1 MKNGKK
7 EFLDIYVVSLLVIIF
22 VLLFLIMIFR
32 FISVF
37 FLFPIIIF
45 SLYLIKY
52 VRTRD
57 KYDAWTSIK
66 KYVLG
71 LIIMFVVFSFASR
84 TAFKTFE
91 FLASAYGYIETVVLQ
106 VSDYEKIDF
115 AKSNIK
121 SLKHRIRYNA
131 HRNLYIVKK
140 CDEKQLLS
148 YIDEIIIFSDK
159 PLQIGNNEYNATSV
173 KYGKVWIQI
182 YTKENYI
189 LVAIHNLD

>member
-1 MKNGKK
+1 MNNRGSKSV
-7 EFLDIYVVSLLVIIF
+7 DIHVFLLVIIIF
-22 VLLFLIMIFR
+22 VLLVLILKFR

-37 FLFPIIIF
+37 FLFPIVIF
-45 SLYLIKY
+45 SLYLIRF

-71 LIIMFVVFSFASR
+71 LGILFVVFSFASR

-91 FLASAYGYIETVVLQ
+91 FLASTNGYIKTVVLQ

-121 SLKHRIRYNA
+121 ALKHRIRYNS

-148 YIDEIIIFSDK
+148 YIDEIISFSDN

-182 YTKENYI
+182 YNKESYI